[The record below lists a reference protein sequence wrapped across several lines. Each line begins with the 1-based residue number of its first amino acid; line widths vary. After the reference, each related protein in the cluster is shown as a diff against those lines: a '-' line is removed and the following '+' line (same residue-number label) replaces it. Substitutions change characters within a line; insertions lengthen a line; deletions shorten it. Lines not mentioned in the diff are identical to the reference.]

1 MTIEVTLLISI
12 LSVGFA
18 VFTGLA
24 SYQRAKKADAKTDA
38 SALTTVIV
46 KLDGIGADV
55 TEIKADLRNIRSDVQ
70 DLHERV
76 VLVEQSAKSLHK
88 RVDKMEGKTTA

>member
-18 VFTGLA
+18 ICTGFA
-24 SYQRAKKADAKTDA
+24 SYQRAKKADDKTDA
-38 SALTTVIV
+38 SELTTVIV

-70 DLHERV
+70 ELHERV

-88 RVDKMEGKTTA
+88 RVDKMEGKTSA